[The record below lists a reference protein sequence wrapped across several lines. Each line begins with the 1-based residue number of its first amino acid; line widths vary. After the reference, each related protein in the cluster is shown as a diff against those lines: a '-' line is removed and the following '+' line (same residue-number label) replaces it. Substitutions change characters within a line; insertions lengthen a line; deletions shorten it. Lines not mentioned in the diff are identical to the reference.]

1 MMDTDALPTSP
12 TLEVATTKTMMPPG
26 TPVKASA
33 QVTHLNISP
42 RRLFP
47 KEINAQVSL
56 ASTSSVEVTPQ
67 QPTEGNDIGMA
78 LFVLLVSKSIRKDFR
93 TIMHAAMSGVGLY
106 FKNGNIYADKKHSI
120 LTNDAMATIDRFLIF
135 CGLNITERTAFKSHI
150 TSEEIDLAQIKQAFK
165 GKEIK
170 YLNTPQAIHKAIADN
185 SLSKGNLTDLAT
197 LMRND
202 IPLLKWKQPE
212 EEQLHKLKD
221 DDSSQALKLSKR
233 IREAEDILTQARAV
247 FNDATEDLF
256 RTQATLFH
264 PNAGAKV
271 TMYSTGRGA
280 QCNINISGED
290 TDTIAQ
296 FLRTAFPEHGDLVE
310 LIIKAIQANVANQF
324 HIQPKGF
331 TCLVNLLYMAKKK
344 QFYMQKSHEFL
355 LKAFEA
361 ATTTKDIESIISILM
376 NMASRGTEMI
386 APQHP
391 LGIPTQ
397 KRKRSAPIVSLQK
410 RQKIEFSDTVLQ
422 NFLQGVSDDDED
434 VSDDD
439 EVNIDIEDWS
449 NTREITI

>member
-47 KEINAQVSL
+47 EEINAHVSL

-93 TIMHAAMSGVGLY
+93 TIMHAAMPGVGLY
-106 FKNGNIYADKKHSI
+106 FKNENIIADKKHSI
-120 LTNDAMATIDRFLIF
+120 STNDAMATIDRFLIF
-135 CGLNITERTAFKSHI
+135 CGLNINERTAFKTHI
-150 TSEEIDLAQIKQAFK
+150 TSDEIDLAQIKQAFK
-165 GKEIK
+165 DKEIK

-202 IPLLKWKQPE
+202 IPLLTWTLPE
-212 EEQLHKLKD
+212 EKQLIELKD
-221 DDSSQALKLSKR
+221 DDSSQASKLLKR
-233 IREAEDILTQARAV
+233 IKEAQDILTQARAV
-247 FNDATEDLF
+247 FNTATEDLF

-310 LIIKAIQANVANQF
+310 LIIKAIQANVARQL

-344 QFYMQKSHEFL
+344 QFYMHDSHAFL
-355 LKAFEA
+355 LKTIK
-361 ATTTKDIESIISILM
+361 ATTEDIVPVISILM

-397 KRKRSAPIVSLQK
+397 KRKRSAPTVSLQK

-422 NFLQGVSDDDED
+422 NFLQGVSDDDEVPMED
-434 VSDDD
+434 LSDFRG
-439 EVNIDIEDWS
+439 
-449 NTREITI
+449 TTI